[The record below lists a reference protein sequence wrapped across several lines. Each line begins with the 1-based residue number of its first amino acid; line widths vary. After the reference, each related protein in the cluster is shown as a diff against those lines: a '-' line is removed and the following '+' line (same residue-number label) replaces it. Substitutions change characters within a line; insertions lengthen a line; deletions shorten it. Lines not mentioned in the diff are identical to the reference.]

1 MHSAME
7 STTNCGSEVK
17 TWGNRDRL
25 VLELICEV
33 CLMFA
38 PWRVHMLLAWVW
50 LPPNS
55 VQTKVYRNPFP
66 ILIYG
71 SNMLKS

>member
-17 TWGNRDRL
+17 TWGNRDRS

-38 PWRVHMLLAWVW
+38 TWRVHMLLAWVW
-50 LPPNS
+50 PPPNS
-55 VQTKVYRNPFP
+55 GKLRFVGIPFP
-66 ILIYG
+66 
-71 SNMLKS
+71 S